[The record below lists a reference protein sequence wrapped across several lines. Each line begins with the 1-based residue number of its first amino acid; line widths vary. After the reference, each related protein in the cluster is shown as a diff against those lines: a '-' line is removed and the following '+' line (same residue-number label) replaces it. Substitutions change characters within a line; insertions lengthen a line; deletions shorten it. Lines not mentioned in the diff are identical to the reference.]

1 MVQLRLSIGVRQN
14 ERCRISRDATAEKNR
29 PGQRSETKTKKSNL
43 LSSKTLCWIS
53 TQPNH
58 SLTDSTKLAHSWQQ
72 TDTVCFFFCS
82 QYLSA
87 TPVTKQGWRIKDD
100 ILIHCVPLPLYTWK
114 FRTWKANN
122 QLHLRRLQDKMGL
135 AVHPKWR
142 SMGED
147 G

>member
-14 ERCRISRDATAEKNR
+14 ERCRINRDATAEKNR
-29 PGQRSETKTKKSNL
+29 PGQRSETKTKKKAICWALKHCAEFQHNL
-43 LSSKTLCWIS
+43 TIPSLILQNWHIHGSRLTLY
-53 TQPNH
+53 
-58 SLTDSTKLAHSWQQ
+58 
-72 TDTVCFFFCS
+72 VFFCS